1 LEKRKRHL
9 KIDWW
14 LVVILLMAAWF
25 YGWNIWKAGSAND
38 YYTAAIVSMTQSW
51 HNFWYAAFDP
61 AGFIT
66 VDKPPVALWIM
77 AIFAKI
83 FGVHGWSIVLPS
95 VLAGLGSVGLLYH
108 MIKPKFGPWAARLA
122 ALFMTLTPIVVADS
136 RTNNMDAIL
145 IFFLLLAADFLFTAI
160 EKKRA
165 WLVLLS
171 FGLIGVSFNIKMLQ
185 AFMILPAMYFVYWIS
200 SRQSIKKRVLTL
212 IGATAALI
220 ALTLAWPVA
229 VDSTSASSRPYVGSS
244 QKNSELELAFGY
256 NGTERLLGQSTGTGG
271 AFPGMNKNSQEMPNG
286 GAGGNGGAP
295 GGQTAQNDGQAAQG
309 TPPNGADGGT
319 QQGGTPPTQQNGQQD
334 GNTQNAQQAAPG
346 GAEGMMG
353 QGKTGAK
360 GKGGPDGTGGG
371 GGAFAIGSAG
381 PLRLLQ
387 SDLGPL
393 ISWLLPLAL
402 IGFISAYAYYRDP
415 KKKWYQTTIQQGHL
429 WFWIGWLVP
438 VYGFFAVASF
448 FHPYYMIMLAPPIA
462 ALAAI
467 GLTTLAKQFFKKGW
481 RASTFLLP
489 AALAVTIALE
499 AWYVSLYYSWQP
511 WALAALGTL
520 SLIGLFIAKQTKFIK
535 PAMGLTLAAI
545 LVAPAWWSATPTLA
559 AESSAIPTAGPSL
572 LEQSQGGGMGGG
584 IGNGS
589 VDSELLSYVLKH
601 QESATYL
608 FATSDAG
615 TAAPYIIKSGKAVMA
630 TGGFNGT
637 DPAITLKEFKA
648 LVKEGK
654 VKYYYLSGRS
664 SNSTIAKWVEKNG
677 KKITLSS
684 SKSSTSSTGN
694 ASSAQATANQP
705 NTGQQNSTAG
715 NVPDGAGT
723 PGGTGAAQG
732 EMQGG
737 GMGGSG
743 TLYELSAD

>member
-1 LEKRKRHL
+1 MEKRKRHL

-14 LVVILLMAAWF
+14 LIVILLMAAWF

-108 MIKPKFGPWAARLA
+108 MIKPKFGLWAARLA

-171 FGLIGVSFNIKMLQ
+171 FALIGVAFNIKMLQ

-200 SRQSIKKRVLTL
+200 SKQSIKKRILTL

-271 AFPGMNKNSQEMPNG
+271 AFPGMNSKNSQEMPNG
-286 GAGGNGGAP
+286 GNGGIP
-295 GGQTAQNDGQAAQG
+295 GGQTGQNDGQAAQG

-319 QQGGTPPTQQNGQQD
+319 QQGGTPPAQQNGQQAGGQD

-353 QGKTGAK
+353 QGKTGSK
-360 GKGGPDGTGGG
+360 GKGGPGGTGGG

-499 AWYVSLYYSWQP
+499 TWYVSLYYSWQP

-559 AESSAIPTAGPSL
+559 AESAAIPTAGPSL
-572 LEQSQGGGMGGG
+572 LEQGQGGGGMGGG

-601 QESATYL
+601 QGSVTYL

-684 SKSSTSSTGN
+684 SKSSTSSTEN
-694 ASSAQATANQP
+694 ASSAQATANQ
-705 NTGQQNSTAG
+705 Q
-715 NVPDGAGT
+715 DGSGR
-723 PGGTGAAQG
+723 PGGTTGAGAAQG
-732 EMQGG
+732 EMQG